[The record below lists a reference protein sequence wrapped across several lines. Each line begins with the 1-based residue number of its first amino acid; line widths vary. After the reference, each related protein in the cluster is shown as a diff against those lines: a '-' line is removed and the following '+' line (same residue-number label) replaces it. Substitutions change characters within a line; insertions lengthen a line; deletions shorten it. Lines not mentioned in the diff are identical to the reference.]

1 MASKKHDWLGIC
13 LEMMSE
19 YFPVEVH
26 TKSEADKYWYINPH
40 LLCVMELSELSRRR
54 DDNEE
59 LNRRNDVVKD
69 MIRLFT
75 ASVMNSADN
84 PENDTEAESISDN
97 VALNNLLLLSIL
109 E

>member
-1 MASKKHDWLGIC
+1 MTSEKHDWLGIC

-19 YFPVEVH
+19 YLPIEVCS
-26 TKSEADKYWYINPH
+26 KSGADKYWSITPH
-40 LLCVMELSELSRRR
+40 LLSIMEFSEIRRRR

-69 MIRLFT
+69 MIRLFAAT
-75 ASVMNSADN
+75 TMTSMSNSEGDSEAD
-84 PENDTEAESISDN
+84 SISDN
-97 VALNNLLLLSIL
+97 VALNNLLLLSLL